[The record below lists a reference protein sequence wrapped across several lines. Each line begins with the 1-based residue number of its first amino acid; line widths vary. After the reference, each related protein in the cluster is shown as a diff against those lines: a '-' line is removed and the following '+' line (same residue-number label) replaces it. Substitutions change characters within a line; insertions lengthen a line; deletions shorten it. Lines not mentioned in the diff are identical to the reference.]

1 MPDRTSHP
9 YAAAL
14 EALSAAQIPY
24 SFRKGWTPADA
35 GAAPSEIDLEVPAA
49 FAPAEEAALAAAS
62 FHRLRLPGRSGHR
75 FYVRFDA
82 GRWWKV
88 DIRSDRSD
96 AARPRVVR
104 AASRARAAG
113 PASWRRLGPV
123 VAVLGPDGAGKGT
136 VIAQLVDQIPIA
148 VTVVYLGTRRK
159 RQVTA
164 AAPEAAAAPETA
176 PQPAHPLREI
186 AFLVRRFARMQ
197 FRLAGA
203 YAAAWRGDVVLCD
216 RHPVEILAVRPPRTP
231 LGAAVERTLVGRL
244 TPAPDAVIVLDA
256 PASVLYERKPEHA
269 IERLERW
276 RAGYRSTFHPR
287 GATFV
292 ETTGSRAETT
302 ASASAAV
309 WKSLV
314 RRRRWTT

>member
-1 MPDRTSHP
+1 MSDRTSHP
-9 YAAAL
+9 YAVAL
-14 EALSAAQIPY
+14 DALSAAQIPY

-49 FAPAEEAALAAAS
+49 FVPAEEAALSAAG
-62 FHRLRLPGRSGHR
+62 FHRLGLPGRSGHR

-88 DIRSDRSD
+88 DVRSDRSD
-96 AARPRVVR
+96 ATGGRVAR
-104 AASRARAAG
+104 AASRARKAG
-113 PASWRRLGPV
+113 PAAWRRLGPV

-136 VIAQLVDQIPIA
+136 VIAQLVDEIPIA

-159 RQVTA
+159 QEATA
-164 AAPEAAAAPETA
+164 AASETPA
-176 PQPAHPLREI
+176 SPAHPLREI

-256 PASVLYERKPEHA
+256 PARILYERKPEHA

-276 RAGYRSTFHPR
+276 RAGYKSTFQPR

-292 ETTGSRAETT
+292 ATTGSRAETT